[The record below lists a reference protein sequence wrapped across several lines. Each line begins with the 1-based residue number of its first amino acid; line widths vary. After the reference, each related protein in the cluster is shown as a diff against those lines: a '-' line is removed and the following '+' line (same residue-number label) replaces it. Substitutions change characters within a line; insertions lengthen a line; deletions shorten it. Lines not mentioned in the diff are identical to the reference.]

1 MKIATW
7 NIERPTRHGQ
17 KVTPIV
23 DYLKK
28 LNADILV
35 LTETNEFINLGTEYE
50 LFHTEIFSGDFYKP
64 GDKQVSI
71 FSKYPIV
78 RHIPTFRADTSL
90 CLAVDTPHGE
100 LVVYGTIIGNFG
112 NGGEQF
118 KLDLE
123 KQLTDFES
131 IGKTQNFC
139 IIGDLNIS
147 FSDDIYFTKKGREK
161 LRNSF
166 EQLGMK
172 IMTEEITQNIDH
184 IVLTKDF
191 TANKKIISG
200 FWNDTT
206 NKATRLSDHKGVFV
220 EIFE

>member
-7 NIERPTRHGQ
+7 NIERPTLNG
-17 KVTPIV
+17 KKSTAIV

-35 LTETNEFINLGTEYE
+35 LTETNEFINLGTAYE

-64 GDKQVSI
+64 GDRQVSI

-78 RHIPTFRADTSL
+78 RQIPTFRADTSL
-90 CLAVDTPHGE
+90 CLAIDTPYGE

-112 NGGEQF
+112 NGGDQF

-147 FSDDIYFTKKGREK
+147 FSDDIYFTKEGRRK

-172 IMTEEITQNIDH
+172 IMTAQITHNIDH
-184 IVLTKDF
+184 IVLTKEF
-191 TANKKIISG
+191 IANKKIING
-200 FWNDTT
+200 FWNDTE
-206 NKATRLSDHKGVFV
+206 NKITRLSDHKGVF
-220 EIFE
+220 IDLFE

>member
-7 NIERPTRHGQ
+7 NIERPTRNGH
-17 KVTPIV
+17 KSPAIV

-35 LTETNEFINLGTEYE
+35 LTETNEFINLGTEYKV
-50 LFHTEIFSGDFYKP
+50 FHTEIFSAKRYNPKP
-64 GDKQVSI
+64 GDRQVSI
-71 FSKYPIV
+71 FSKYPVV

-90 CLAVDTPHGE
+90 CLAIDTPYGE

-118 KLDLE
+118 ELDLE
-123 KQLTDFES
+123 KQLTDFET

-147 FSDDIYFTKKGREK
+147 FCDDFYFNTNGREK
-161 LRNSF
+161 L
-166 EQLGMK
+166 M
-172 IMTEEITQNIDH
+172 
-184 IVLTKDF
+184 
-191 TANKKIISG
+191 
-200 FWNDTT
+200 
-206 NKATRLSDHKGVFV
+206 
-220 EIFE
+220 